1 MNRISDGIMTSL
13 VYEKGD
19 STKLGATVCTDNDG
33 VEGVNFAIY
42 SEHALSCS
50 LVLFRIGEKLPFA
63 EIYLNDMK
71 GLNIYLT
78 SNLTP
83 SDYETQIANPAA
95 YSLINNN
102 EYTIVIDIN
111 EPNIEELFCHELMH
125 NIEFN
130 LENKNIKA
138 FYNWEN
144 LNPENF
150 YYLNSYTSPSKFN
163 YTLTEES
170 KDLVYFIDL
179 YSHSYPS
186 EDRSRIFEHVC
197 TNDIKINDYIN
208 LKNKANYLKEEIL
221 KYYPMLKNSKIF
233 T

>member
-1 MNRISDGIMTSL
+1 
-13 VYEKGD
+13 
-19 STKLGATVCTDNDG
+19 
-33 VEGVNFAIY
+33 
-42 SEHALSCS
+42 
-50 LVLFRIGEKLPFA
+50 
-63 EIYLNDMK
+63 MK

-130 LENKNIKA
+130 LKNKNIEA
-138 FYNWEN
+138 FKNWQN
-144 LNPENF
+144 LNPQDF
-150 YYLNSYTSPSKFN
+150 YYQNSYTKESIYN
-163 YTLTEES
+163 YTLNETD
-170 KDLVYFIDL
+170 KNLVYFIDK
-179 YSHSYPS
+179 YSHSYES
-186 EDRSRIFEHVC
+186 EDRARIFENIC
-197 TNDIKINDYIN
+197 TNNNIIQEYENIN
-208 LKNKANYLKEEIL
+208 KKATYLKEEIINN
-221 KYYPMLKNSKIF
+221 YPSIKNSNIFKIL